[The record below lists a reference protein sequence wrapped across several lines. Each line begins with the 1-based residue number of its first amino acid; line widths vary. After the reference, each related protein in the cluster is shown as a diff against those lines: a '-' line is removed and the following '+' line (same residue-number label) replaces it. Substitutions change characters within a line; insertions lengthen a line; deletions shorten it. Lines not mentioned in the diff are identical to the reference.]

1 MTADLVD
8 LLKQNGGDPDTVQQT
23 VRLAMGV
30 LTDDLPP
37 EIMKT
42 KLEEAVANPKLLDEQ
57 LQLLTSSPEALDE
70 TCLAV
75 LSDLWESDADTVRT
89 ALSEAKADLPVI
101 ELTLLAVIA
110 VYGMWLRR
118 TGGVRRSQRVVRRL
132 PNGTIEEETAV
143 EFYDASAPLKAI
155 TSALNGQ

>member
-1 MTADLVD
+1 MTAELVD

-42 KLEEAVANPKLLDEQ
+42 KLEGAVANPKLLDEQ

-89 ALSEAKADLPVI
+89 ALAEAKADLPVV
-101 ELTLLAVIA
+101 ELALLAVIA
-110 VYGMWLRR
+110 LYGMWLHK
-118 TGGVRRSQRVVRRL
+118 TGGVHISRNVVKRL

-155 TSALNGQ
+155 TSALKNG